1 MLRTWIILITFI
13 FPVFLYSQTSPASI
27 VSNLNQNVPGKGAVK
42 VNHNQSVA
50 ELLDKHIQLN
60 KKTNTVQGFRIRIF
74 SDSGQQAR
82 DKANAMRGKF
92 LEAYP
97 DVTSYMI
104 YTTPNFKVYIG
115 DYRTKSE
122 ALKMY
127 KEIQKTFPKAFIV
140 SDKINPPKL

>member
-1 MLRTWIILITFI
+1 MRYGIIIITLL
-13 FPVFLYSQTSPASI
+13 FPVFLFSQNTPGI
-27 VSNLNQNVPGKGAVK
+27 ISNLNQNQPGKGVVK
-42 VNHNQSVA
+42 VNHNQSVDNIL
-50 ELLDKHIQLN
+50 EKHIQLN
-60 KKTNTVQGFRIRIF
+60 KKNNTVQGFRIRIF

-82 DKANAMRGKF
+82 EKANAMRGKF

-97 DVTSYMI
+97 DVTSYMV
-104 YTTPNFKVYIG
+104 YNTPNFKVYIG

-127 KEIQKTFPKAFIV
+127 KQIQKAFPKAFIV